1 VLTFGAAELAAAA
14 KAARDHPERVVQV
27 ILMPRTD
34 PQPLARATASSGSSA
49 YRQSLQGV
57 MASAI
62 GRSGLSERLLWQYLR
77 RAVDPLTILK
87 NNYETGRLPLL
98 TIPEETADLDEAE
111 AALARL
117 SKGAHLIIFFGTG
130 GSGLGGQTLAQMAG
144 WNIPGG
150 GDAYQRQR
158 PRTRFLD
165 NLDGDTL
172 SGALS
177 DLDFAK
183 TRFVVTSKSGGTT
196 ETLAQAIVAIQAVR
210 EAGLEAKIP
219 DLFLGITEPAKK
231 NTKNGLRELFDS
243 LSIPMLE
250 HHTGIGGRFSCLTN
264 VGLMPAMAR
273 GLDARAIR
281 AGAREVI
288 NDMIAAKEPKHF
300 APALGAA
307 VAVALAKE
315 KGIHNVVMMP
325 YADRLGRLGD
335 WFVQLWAESLGKNGQ
350 GTSPIACLGPLDQHS
365 QLQLFMDGPREH
377 YITVLRIG
385 TKGSGPKIDARL
397 AKAAGVGFMGGRH
410 VGDVVA
416 AQAQAI
422 TEALAQARRPV
433 RTLDVETLNEHSIG
447 ALLMHL
453 MIETILAGRMM
464 GIDPFDQ
471 PAVELAKVLTR
482 QHLGGKA

>member
-1 VLTFGAAELAAAA
+1 
-14 KAARDHPERVVQV
+14 
-27 ILMPRTD
+27 MPRNDQQQTV
-34 PQPLARATASSGSSA
+34 PGTEATPA
-49 YRQSLQGV
+49 YVQSLDGV
-57 MASAI
+57 MAAAI
-62 GRSGLSERLLWQYLR
+62 GRSGLSERLVWQYLR

-87 NNYETGRLPLL
+87 NNYETGRVPLF
-98 TIPEETADLDEAE
+98 TIPEETADIDEAE

-117 SKGAHLIIFFGTG
+117 SKGARLIVFFGTG
-130 GSGLGGQTLAQMAG
+130 GSGLGGQTLAQIAG

-165 NLDGDTL
+165 NLDGATL
-172 SGALS
+172 TGALS
-177 DLDFAK
+177 DLDFPR

-196 ETLAQAIVAIQAVR
+196 ETLAQVVCAIQAVR
-210 EAGLEAKIP
+210 EAGLADRIP

-231 NTKNGLRELFDS
+231 GKKNGLRDLFES
-243 LSIPMLE
+243 LSVPMLD

-264 VGLMPAMAR
+264 VGLLPAMAR
-273 GLDARAIR
+273 GLDPRAIR
-281 AGAREVI
+281 AGAREVV
-288 NDMIAAKEPKHF
+288 AAMMAAREPKHF
-300 APALGAA
+300 APAVGAA
-307 VAVALAKE
+307 VALALARE
-315 KGIHNVVMMP
+315 KGIRNLVMMP
-325 YADRLGRLGD
+325 YADRLGRLGH
-335 WFVQLWAESLGKNGQ
+335 WFVQLWAESLGKDGQ

-377 YITVLRIG
+377 YITVVRVN
-385 TKGSGPKIDARL
+385 TKGKGPKLDARL
-397 AKAAGVGFMGGRH
+397 ATAAGAGYMAGRH

-422 TEALAQARRPV
+422 TEALAEARRPV
-433 RTLDVETLNEHSIG
+433 RTFDLETLSERPIG

-482 QHLGGKA
+482 RHLGSKS